1 VPVGIAWLP
10 PAREGGRRF
19 AVRDLRALTDPSRP
33 RGRAQ
38 TRILN
43 REPERCRIVVG
54 EPATPGELRE
64 RWERH
69 SGQPGEGGP
78 FARFVERQARLAVDR
93 VERRTLGARYKTAHD
108 IVEDLT
114 ASRSFRAGAER
125 LARSQGRDTGAVMD
139 EARACLTE
147 MASVQNRFA
156 RDVWAQLSKFLWGR
170 AYDLD
175 VDEAA
180 LERLRSLNDRYP
192 MVFLPSHK
200 SNLDGFVMSSV
211 TYEHGFPANHI
222 VGGINMGFW
231 PLGALGRR
239 VGVVWI
245 RRSFGGDDV
254 YKFALRR
261 YLAHLASKRFNLEWY
276 IEGGRSRTGKLLPP
290 KMGLLNYLAKG
301 VAEAGVEEIMLVP
314 VSIVYDRLNEL
325 VEVTA
330 QVRGAKKRPEGTRW
344 LVRYARSQRGDLGKV
359 HVNFGEPVPLRTALA
374 GDDPNALSKVAF
386 EVCTRINRATPITP
400 ISLVTL
406 ALLGAKGRAVTLA
419 EAQALVDPVRRYV
432 ARRGLPVTEELET
445 QRVLD
450 ILVEHGVVEAYD
462 DGAEPVYRIGADR
475 DLAASFYRNVVI
487 HWFVN
492 RAIVELSLAAGGDD
506 LDSALHEA
514 FHLRDLLKFEFFFS
528 EKAEFQDEL
537 RAEAAL
543 IDPEWRTT
551 DLGRALTD
559 SGGHFADRVLRSF
572 LEAYAVVA
580 DRLVARA
587 GAAVDEGELVSE
599 CVAVGRQY
607 HLQGRIANI
616 EAVSSEL
623 FKTGIKLAGNRG
635 LIEGGGDV
643 ATRREAFRD
652 ELADVLRRL
661 EVLAR

>member
-1 VPVGIAWLP
+1 
-10 PAREGGRRF
+10 
-19 AVRDLRALTDPSRP
+19 
-33 RGRAQ
+33 
-38 TRILN
+38 
-43 REPERCRIVVG
+43 
-54 EPATPGELRE
+54 
-64 RWERH
+64 
-69 SGQPGEGGP
+69 
-78 FARFVERQARLAVDR
+78 
-93 VERRTLGARYKTAHD
+93 
-108 IVEDLT
+108 
-114 ASRSFRAGAER
+114 
-125 LARSQGRDTGAVMD
+125 
-139 EARACLTE
+139 
-147 MASVQNRFA
+147 
-156 RDVWAQLSKFLWGR
+156 
-170 AYDLD
+170 
-175 VDEAA
+175 
-180 LERLRSLNDRYP
+180 

-231 PLGALGRR
+231 PLGPLGRR

-445 QRVLD
+445 QARARHPGRARRRRGLRRRRRAR
-450 ILVEHGVVEAYD
+450 L
-462 DGAEPVYRIGADR
+462 PDR
-475 DLAASFYRNVVI
+475 RRPRSRRAFYRNVVI

-492 RAIVELSLAAGGDD
+492 RAIVELALAAGGDD
-506 LDSALHEA
+506 LDSALQEA

-528 EKAEFQDEL
+528 EKA
-537 RAEAAL
+537 RV
-543 IDPEWRTT
+543 P
-551 DLGRALTD
+551 GRAARR
-559 SGGHFADRVLRSF
+559 GGPDRPRVADDGSRPRRWPTRAGTSPTASCARSWRPTR
-572 LEAYAVVA
+572 VVA
-580 DRLVARA
+580 DRLAARG
-587 GAAVDEGELVSE
+587 GAAVDAAELVDE

-607 HLQGRIANI
+607 HLQGRIASV

-623 FKTGIKLAGNRG
+623 FKTGIKLAANRG

-643 ATRREAFRD
+643 AARREAFRD